1 MVREEIRRAWRELRG
16 DAMSPWRG
24 ALAVALGLF
33 IGSQPIFGC
42 HTPLVLIFCL
52 RFRLDAAVAWVA
64 SNISNP
70 FFAPVLLTVEV
81 QLGAMILT
89 GGPIRFDVHQ
99 ASFADYAGYAFAG
112 APAVGLGLAVIGG
125 TATYGLLIAKR
136 ALFPNAKPPAPY
148 RLPDHAPPWVAAVER
163 VATRYAP
170 TPPNEVSTPAERTRF
185 HYVRVKL
192 VGDPVARLIA
202 DVMGDEPGALGEV
215 TDIGTGRG
223 QMPILFVEL
232 GRATRAYGVD
242 WDEEKIAEA
251 EKARGAH
258 GADLPE
264 LSCSFAQGD
273 ARTADFPEADTV
285 MLIDLLHYF
294 TIEEQD
300 EILRRAIDAVRPGGR
315 LLIREAD
322 ADRGWRSKM
331 TLLEERIFT
340 GISFNRGERV
350 RFRKATELTDIAS
363 QAGLSC
369 RVIPAWGKTP
379 FSNVLIVAERPV
391 HDV

>member
-1 MVREEIRRAWRELRG
+1 
-16 DAMSPWRG
+16 MSPWRG

-42 HTPLVLIFCL
+42 HTPLVLILCL
-52 RFRLDAAVAWVA
+52 RFRLDAAIAWVG

-70 FFAPVLLTVEV
+70 FFAPFLLTVEV

-89 GGPIRFDVHQ
+89 GGPIRFDVDQ

-125 TATYGLLIAKR
+125 LATYGTLVAKR
-136 ALFPNAKPPAPY
+136 ALFPNAKPPQPY

-170 TPPNEVSTPAERTRF
+170 TPPGQVSTPAERTRF

-192 VGDPVARLIA
+192 VGDPVAKLVA
-202 DVMGDEPGALGEV
+202 EVMGDEPGVLGEV

-232 GRATRAYGVD
+232 GRATKAYGVD

-251 EKARGAH
+251 DKARAAH
-258 GADLPE
+258 GSELPE
-264 LSCSFAQGD
+264 LECAFANGD

-294 TIEEQD
+294 TVEEQD
-300 EILRRAIDAVRPGGR
+300 EILRRAIAAVRPGGR

-322 ADRGWRSKM
+322 ADRGWRSK
-331 TLLEERIFT
+331 
-340 GISFNRGERV
+340 
-350 RFRKATELTDIAS
+350 
-363 QAGLSC
+363 
-369 RVIPAWGKTP
+369 P
-379 FSNVLIVAERPV
+379 FSNVLIVAERRAG
-391 HDV
+391 DV